1 MVKRALGNWVT
12 GDNFWDREAELDL
25 FIEYLSAGA
34 NLLLTAP
41 RRIGKTSLMH
51 EAAVRMGGEFICL
64 EVDLQKA
71 HSPADAIVALSVQT
85 RPHLPIW
92 NKTKR
97 IFGELAGG
105 VLDHLDA
112 LQVSELTVKLR
123 SSVPVDD
130 WQDQGD
136 QLLDVFAGAEKP
148 VIIFM
153 DEVPILVNR
162 ILQGHDFTITPEKRR
177 SADAFMSWLRNNTL
191 KHKGQIRFVVT
202 GSIGFEPILR
212 LGGLNAT
219 LNTFTPFTLGPW
231 NSPTALGFLAEI
243 SKSYE
248 INLNEVAAARM
259 IENLGYCIPHYVQ
272 MYFDLIYRTCRIRG
286 TQDATVEMVDEV
298 YKTGMLSVQGHSE
311 MSHLEER
318 LRMVLGPTLFDYALE
333 LLTEVAITGRLTERQ
348 VAILAEGYDFGG
360 RSKADVAREVLGILE
375 HDLYIAPNANGGYS
389 PVSKYVTDWW
399 RARFEFGF
407 IPADK
412 RKVHSANAAEIQ
424 PRL

>member
-1 MVKRALGNWVT
+1 MVQRALGKWVT

-25 FIEYLSAGA
+25 FIEYLNAGA

-41 RRIGKTSLMH
+41 RRMGKTSLMH
-51 EAAVRMGGEFICL
+51 EAAVRMRSEFVCL

-85 RPHLPIW
+85 RSHLPIW

-97 IFGELAGG
+97 LFGELTGG
-105 VLDHLDA
+105 VLDRLDA

-136 QLLDVFAGAEKP
+136 QLLDVFAGSEKP

-162 ILQGHDFTITPEKRR
+162 ILQGHDFTITPDKRR

-191 KHKGQIRFVVT
+191 KHQGQIRFVVT

-219 LNTFTPFTLGPW
+219 LNTFTSFNLGPW
-231 NSPTALGFLAEI
+231 DGPTALGFLAEV
-243 SKSYE
+243 SKSYK
-248 INLNEVAAARM
+248 INLDEVAASRM
-259 IENLGYCIPHYVQ
+259 IENLGYCVPHYVQ
-272 MYFDLIYRTCRIRG
+272 IYFDQVYRTCRIRG
-286 TQDATVEMVDEV
+286 TQDVTLEMVDEV
-298 YKTGMLSVQGHSE
+298 YETAMLSVQGHSE
-311 MSHLEER
+311 MIHLEER
-318 LRMVLGPTLFDYALE
+318 LKMVLGPTLFDYALE
-333 LLTEVAITGRLTERQ
+333 LLTELAITRRLTERQ
-348 VAILAEGYDFGG
+348 VSILAEGYDFGG
-360 RSKADVAREVLGILE
+360 RSKADAAREVLGILE
-375 HDLYIAPNANGGYS
+375 HDLYIVPNTNGGYS

-399 RARFEFGF
+399 RARFEFGY
-407 IPADK
+407 IPAEK